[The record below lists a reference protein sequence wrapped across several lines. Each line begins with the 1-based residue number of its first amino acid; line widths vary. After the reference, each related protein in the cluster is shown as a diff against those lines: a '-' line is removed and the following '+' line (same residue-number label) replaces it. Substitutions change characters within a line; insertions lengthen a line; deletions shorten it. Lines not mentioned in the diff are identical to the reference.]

1 METVEAGWPRRQLG
15 SLGLEFIEGSGAG
28 ESEGE
33 EFREAAEG
41 LLEVS
46 ERERFA
52 DEGEVEVS
60 EVVAFR

>member
-1 METVEAGWPRRQLG
+1 M
-15 SLGLEFIEGSGAG
+15 EFIEGGGAG